1 MSVEENKA
9 IVRRFTNEV
18 LNMENIDL
26 ADELITPDFVAY
38 TPSNQYQG
46 HAYTAQALKEGMVRV
61 HSGYAN
67 LQYTIEDMI
76 AEGDKVVAC
85 ATARGIHEG
94 DVMTR
99 LGKASAT
106 GKEIT
111 YAIMFIYRL
120 ADGKIVDFW
129 EYYDDVARLQQL
141 GVLPE

>member
-9 IVRRFTNEV
+9 IVRRFNNAV
-18 LNMENIDL
+18 LNMENTDL
-26 ADELITPDFVAY
+26 TDELITPDFVAY
-38 TPSNQYQG
+38 TPGNQYQG
-46 HAYTAQALKEGMVRV
+46 HAYTAQALKEGMASV

-76 AEGDKVVAC
+76 AEGDKVMAR

-94 DVMTR
+94 DVRTR

-106 GKEIT
+106 GKEII

-120 ADGKIVDFW
+120 TDGKIVDLW
-129 EYYDDVARLQQL
+129 EYYDDVTRLQQL
-141 GVLPE
+141 GLLPE